1 MAGAAST
8 VEAVSAI
15 HYSISC
21 WVEYWMNKGERREK
35 TFSSMKIKNKI
46 KIKMEK
52 GVGESERWK
61 VATAAS

>member
-21 WVEYWMNKGERREK
+21 WVEYWMNKREEK

-52 GVGESERWK
+52 GEEERERGEK
-61 VATAAS
+61 